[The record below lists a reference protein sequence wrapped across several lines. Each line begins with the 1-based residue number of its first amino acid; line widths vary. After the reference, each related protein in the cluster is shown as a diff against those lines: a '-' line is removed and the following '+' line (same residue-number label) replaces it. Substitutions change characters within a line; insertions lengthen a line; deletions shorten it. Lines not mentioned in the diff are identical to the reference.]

1 MRQDPTGPLQPALP
15 GQITWV
21 GLGWSY
27 PGGRWGRGSLALA
40 GPGQEQDSRM
50 PHGWGITR
58 WQVVCVPRGS
68 GSVTVGFRLPSR
80 FRVSPCHCQ
89 CLGLCAREPDWP

>member
-27 PGGRWGRGSLALA
+27 PGGSWGRGSLALA
-40 GPGQEQDSRM
+40 GPGQDS
-50 PHGWGITR
+50 HATR
-58 WQVVCVPRGS
+58 
-68 GSVTVGFRLPSR
+68 VGHHALAGRVRPSR
-80 FRVSPCHCQ
+80 ERVRYRRISLALPVPGESVPLPV
-89 CLGLCAREPDWP
+89 LGSLRP